1 MKILFQRSA
10 QSGYGTY
17 LTSMLIAGFM
27 IGYGVDRLA
36 STTPLF
42 SLAFTAI
49 GLFGGLYRLSQILG
63 QPDHTG
69 GQP

>member
-17 LTSMLIAGFM
+17 LTSMLISGFM

-42 SLAFTAI
+42 SLVFTAI
-49 GLFGGLYRLSQILG
+49 GLFGGLYRLSQMLG
-63 QPDHTG
+63 QPDKTG
-69 GQP
+69 GRP